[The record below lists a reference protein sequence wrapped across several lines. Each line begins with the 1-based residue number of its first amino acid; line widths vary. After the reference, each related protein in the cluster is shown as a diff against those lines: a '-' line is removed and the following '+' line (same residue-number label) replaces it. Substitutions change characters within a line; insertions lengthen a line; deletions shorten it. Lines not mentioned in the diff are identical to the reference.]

1 MTTFTPKIDST
12 FISLWCVDRFV
23 VDLTESVVLITGAA
37 SGMGRTMAI
46 EFADKGADVVG
57 VDLDEEGVEETAN
70 IIETDGGSA
79 IGVVGDVSDRNSVDA
94 FIDTATDEFGTIDV
108 LCNNAGILDD
118 YAPLGETPESQWDS
132 VIAVNLK
139 GVYNCTKAALPEL
152 LDGEEGVVINTAS
165 IAGKIAGGGG
175 AAYTTSK
182 HGVIGFTKQ
191 LAYDY
196 GPDIRTNAICPGFIE
211 TGMTEDIIKETPD
224 ETEKMVGE
232 TPAGRYAQPEE
243 VARVARFLA
252 TDEASF
258 MHGST
263 VDVDGGTLVGSLLG

>member
-1 MTTFTPKIDST
+1 MY
-12 FISLWCVDRFV
+12 V
-23 VDLTESVVLITGAA
+23 VLVHMVKLTESVVLVTGSA
-37 SGMGRTMAI
+37 SGMGRAMAK
-46 EFADKGADVVG
+46 EFAAAGADVVG
-57 VDLDEEGVEETAN
+57 VDLDEDGVTDTASVITAN
-70 IIETDGGSA
+70 GGSA
-79 IGVVGDVSDRNSVDA
+79 IGLTGDVSDRDSVETFVDA
-94 FIDTATDEFGTIDV
+94 AIDEFGTIDV
-108 LCNNAGILDD
+108 LCNNAGVLDD
-118 YAPLGETPESQWDS
+118 YTPLGETSDS
-132 VIAVNLK
+132 LWSTVIGVNLD
-139 GVYNCTKAALPEL
+139 GVYNCTKATLPAL

-165 IAGKIAGGGG
+165 IAGKTAGGGG

-182 HGVIGFTKQ
+182 HGVVGFTKQ

-211 TGMTEDIIKETPD
+211 TGMTEDIIEETP
-224 ETEKMVGE
+224 EMTEKMVTE

-243 VARVARFLA
+243 VAKVARFLA